1 MALVEGWDG
10 NVKLSSAVAADIT
23 HYKINMVQESID
35 NTHYGTTVQ
44 DRTFTPGLRAHTV
57 EFSGNYNGSSAQLA
71 VVAKMKKS
79 GTPSLTS
86 MHFYTTG
93 AKGFKGKVLIENI
106 GLDSNVDGL
115 IQFSGSGKVSGG
127 LSTV

>member
-1 MALVEGWDG
+1 
-10 NVKLSSAVAADIT
+10 
-23 HYKINMVQESID
+23 
-35 NTHYGTTVQ
+35 
-44 DRTFTPGLRAHTV
+44 
-57 EFSGNYNGSSAQLA
+57 
-71 VVAKMKKS
+71 MKKS